1 MLLAISAL
9 LLVRGPRFFT
19 VVLVIMSRRILA
31 LGGLKQKTGS
41 SAPGFFLMVLSI
53 LDFKTDGSLPYARE
67 RPLWFLA
74 CPQRND
80 PWPQDNGGGSNNRA
94 EGLVVKEPRLEG

>member
-19 VVLVIMSRRILA
+19 VVLVMMSRRILA
-31 LGGLKQKTGS
+31 LGGLKQKTGGK
-41 SAPGFFLMVLSI
+41 APGFLMVLGI
-53 LDFKTDGSLPYARE
+53 VNFKTDGNLPYAQE
-67 RPLWFLA
+67 RSLWFLA

-94 EGLVVKEPRLEG
+94 EGLMVKEPRLEG

>member
-19 VVLVIMSRRILA
+19 VVLVMMSRRILA

-41 SAPGFFLMVLSI
+41 SAPGFLMVLSI

-67 RPLWFLA
+67 RSLWFLA

-94 EGLVVKEPRLEG
+94 EGLMVKEPRLEG

>member
-19 VVLVIMSRRILA
+19 VVLVMMSRRILA

-41 SAPGFFLMVLSI
+41 FAPGFLMVLGI
-53 LDFKTDGSLPYARE
+53 LNFKTDGNLPYAQE
-67 RPLWFLA
+67 RSLWFLA

-94 EGLVVKEPRLEG
+94 EGLMVKEPRLEG